1 MASDS
6 KQSKYLT
13 VYLHYNGL
21 FAPKPLVYLNVV
33 VVSICDVDFG
43 AMDFKDFNLF
53 IAKLIEGSCDNVY
66 YCTRNEPLAE
76 GIRRI
81 TNDADYFEFI
91 ETGYSDEAGLRMNV
105 YIDHENEPVL
115 DWADD
120 EGHYFDEDLDDDK
133 DSQLSDDIPHEHET
147 DDYIPSL
154 DKTIGDEFL
163 HRVSGMCKDINDE
176 AETDEVETKNGD
188 DKPVYPVHNENQKWD
203 KMVPILGMRFSNPME
218 LKICLTNYAVKNG
231 YNLYFEKNDSQR
243 LLVRCCKENK
253 NPSCPFRLWASWM
266 SSERSFQIK
275 SLVDEHNY
283 SKVFKLGSIVTYK
296 WIGMHFKNQLLKNP
310 IMSIRKMK
318 AKVSTKFNLIVSVT
332 QCRNAR
338 RYALDEI
345 EGSLIEH
352 YACRR
357 VIGVDGCFLKGI
369 CRGQLLAA
377 MGRDAN
383 NHIFPIA
390 WAVVE
395 VENKETWKWFLD
407 LLLDDI
413 EMGIGHGLTLISDQH
428 KGLIEAVKERV
439 PTAEHRQCAR
449 HIYANFKKSFKGEQ
463 YRKLFW
469 AAAAS
474 TTQPKFEAE
483 MNSIKKIDPLAY
495 EHLMERDPKSWCR
508 AFFEVD
514 RACDAYEN
522 GISESFNSVIDL
534 ARKRPLIT
542 MLEEIRIYAMESMYK
557 MLQEGQS
564 WGNLKICPS
573 IRLKISKLKKQQ
585 RFWGVIPSG
594 IQQYEVRIGNDGYAV
609 DLNNNTCGCR
619 SWQVSGIPC
628 VHAVAAISY
637 LNRNAEDYVAPWFHT
652 AMFLTCYNHTINPL
666 NGSSMWP
673 EAPYMKPLPPQKRR
687 LPGRPTLKRKK
698 DQSEME
704 SKGKTRHTISKAGS
718 INRCSICRERG
729 HNRSTCPTKPA
740 DVASTSRPKNKKP
753 KKCKKEKGKVE
764 PVQVDLVDPVQVPA
778 PQVDPVQADPV
789 DPVDVPA
796 PHVEPVQVD
805 DPHPDVDVPAQP
817 VATRQ
822 RIRKYSERITKIG
835 LRMKVLKKEGST
847 GHNPM
852 VLE

>member
-6 KQSKYLT
+6 KLRKYLT
-13 VYLHYNGL
+13 VYVHYNGL
-21 FAPKPLVYLNVV
+21 FAPKPLVYLNSV
-33 VVSICDVDFG
+33 VVSIADVDFG
-43 AMDFKDFNLF
+43 GMDLKDFKLF
-53 IAKLIEGSCDNVY
+53 IEKLIEGSCDNVY
-66 YCTRNEPLAE
+66 YCTRNEPLVE

-81 TNDADYFEFI
+81 GNDADYYEFI
-91 ETGYSDEAGLRMNV
+91 ETGYSDEVGLTMNV
-105 YIDHENEPVL
+105 YIDHENELVL
-115 DWADD
+115 DWADMEVVEDD
-120 EGHYFDEDLDDDK
+120 EGHYSEPDVDDDK
-133 DSQLSDDIPHEHET
+133 ESQLFDDIPYEHEA
-147 DDYIPSL
+147 DGYIPSL
-154 DKTIGDEFL
+154 DK
-163 HRVSGMCKDINDE
+163 M
-176 AETDEVETKNGD
+176 
-188 DKPVYPVHNENQKWD
+188 
-203 KMVPILGMRFSNPME
+203 
-218 LKICLTNYAVKNG
+218 
-231 YNLYFEKNDSQR
+231 
-243 LLVRCCKENK
+243 LVMN
-253 NPSCPFRLWASWM
+253 S
-266 SSERSFQIK
+266 
-275 SLVDEHNY
+275 Y
-283 SKVFKLGSIVTYK
+283 T
-296 WIGMHFKNQLLKNP
+296 
-310 IMSIRKMK
+310 
-318 AKVSTKFNLIVSVT
+318 
-332 QCRNAR
+332 
-338 RYALDEI
+338 
-345 EGSLIEH
+345 
-352 YACRR
+352 
-357 VIGVDGCFLKGI
+357 GV
-369 CRGQLLAA
+369 RGQLLVT

-390 WAVVE
+390 WAVVA

-428 KGLIEAVKERV
+428 KGLVEAVKERV
-439 PTAEHRQCAR
+439 PAAEHRQCAR
-449 HIYANFKKSFKGEQ
+449 HIYANFKKRFKGEQ

-483 MNSIKKIDPLAY
+483 MNYIKTIDPLAY

-508 AFFEVD
+508 EFFEVD

-534 ARKRPLIT
+534 ARKRPLLT
-542 MLEEIRIYAMESMYK
+542 MLEEIRIYAMERMYR
-557 MLQEGQS
+557 MLLEGQS

-585 RFWGVIPSG
+585 RFLGVIPYG
-594 IQQYEVRIGNDGYAV
+594 VQKYEVRIGNDGYAV

-652 AMFLTCYNHTINPL
+652 TMFLTCYNHTINPL

-704 SKGKTRHTISKAGS
+704 SKGKRRHTISKAGS
-718 INRCSICRERG
+718 VNRCTICRERG
-729 HNRSTCPTKPA
+729 HNRSTCPTRPA

-764 PVQVDLVDPVQVPA
+764 PVQVDPVQADLVDPVQVPA
-778 PQVDPVQADPV
+778 PNVEPIQVDPV
-789 DPVDVPA
+789 DPVQVPHVEPVDDPA
-796 PHVEPVQVD
+796 PYVEPVQVD
-805 DPHPDVDVPAQP
+805 DPHPNVDVPAQP
-817 VATRQ
+817 VATRKK
-822 RIRKYSERITKIG
+822 IRKYSERITKIG
-835 LRMKVLKKEGST
+835 LRRKVLKKEGST

>member
-21 FAPKPLVYLNVV
+21 FAPKPLVYLNAV

-81 TNDADYFEFI
+81 SNDADYFEFI

-133 DSQLSDDIPHEHET
+133 DSQLSDDIPYEHEA
-147 DDYIPSL
+147 DDYIPSF

-218 LKICLTNYAVKNG
+218 LKNCLTNYAVKNG
-231 YNLYFEKNDSQR
+231 YNLYFEKNDSQ
-243 LLVRCCKENK
+243 
-253 NPSCPFRLWASWM
+253 
-266 SSERSFQIK
+266 
-275 SLVDEHNY
+275 
-283 SKVFKLGSIVTYK
+283 
-296 WIGMHFKNQLLKNP
+296 
-310 IMSIRKMK
+310 
-318 AKVSTKFNLIVSVT
+318 
-332 QCRNAR
+332 
-338 RYALDEI
+338 
-345 EGSLIEH
+345 
-352 YACRR
+352 
-357 VIGVDGCFLKGI
+357 
-369 CRGQLLAA
+369 RGQLLAA

-439 PTAEHRQCAR
+439 PAAEHRQCAR

-542 MLEEIRIYAMESMYK
+542 MLEEIRIYAMERMYK

-718 INRCSICRERG
+718 VNRCSICRERG
-729 HNRSTCPTKPA
+729 HNRSTCPTRLA

-764 PVQVDLVDPVQVPA
+764 PVQVDPVQADLVDPVQVPA

-789 DPVDVPA
+789 DP
-796 PHVEPVQVD
+796 VD

-835 LRMKVLKKEGST
+835 LRRKVLKKEGST

>member
-21 FAPKPLVYLNVV
+21 FAPKPLVYLNA

-115 DWADD
+115 DWAND

-133 DSQLSDDIPHEHET
+133 DSQLSEDIPYEHEA

-188 DKPVYPVHNENQKWD
+188 DKPVYPIHNENQKWD

-218 LKICLTNYAVKNG
+218 LKNCLTNYAVKNG

-275 SLVDEHNY
+275 SLVDEHNC
-283 SKVFKLGSIVTYK
+283 SRVFKLGSIVTYK

-310 IMSIRKMK
+310 KMSIRKMK

-352 YACRR
+352 YGKVWSYGEEIMRTNPSSTVKINVNVMPDSTTYLSKMYVCFKGVKDGWIAACRR
-357 VIGVDGCFLKGI
+357 GNRGRRGI

-439 PTAEHRQCAR
+439 PAAEHRQCAR

-483 MNSIKKIDPLAY
+483 MNSIKKLILWLMNTSWKGTLKVGAGHSLKWTGLVMLMRMAY
-495 EHLMERDPKSWCR
+495 QKVSTL
-508 AFFEVD
+508 
-514 RACDAYEN
+514 
-522 GISESFNSVIDL
+522 
-534 ARKRPLIT
+534 
-542 MLEEIRIYAMESMYK
+542 
-557 MLQEGQS
+557 
-564 WGNLKICPS
+564 
-573 IRLKISKLKKQQ
+573 
-585 RFWGVIPSG
+585 FWGVIPSG

-637 LNRNAEDYVAPWFHT
+637 LNRNVEDYVAPWFHT

-718 INRCSICRERG
+718 VNRCSICRERG
-729 HNRSTCPTKPA
+729 HNRSTCPTRPA

-764 PVQVDLVDPVQVPA
+764 PIQVDPVQADLVDPVQVPA
-778 PQVDPVQADPV
+778 LQVDPVQADPV

-817 VATRQ
+817 VATR
-822 RIRKYSERITKIG
+822 
-835 LRMKVLKKEGST
+835 
-847 GHNPM
+847 
-852 VLE
+852 

>member
-43 AMDFKDFNLF
+43 AMDFKDNLF

-91 ETGYSDEAGLRMNV
+91 ETGYSDEA
-105 YIDHENEPVL
+105 
-115 DWADD
+115 
-120 EGHYFDEDLDDDK
+120 DLDDDK
-133 DSQLSDDIPHEHET
+133 DSQLSDDIPYEHEA

-218 LKICLTNYAVKNG
+218 LKNCLTNYAVKNG
-231 YNLYFEKNDSQR
+231 YNLYFEKNDSQ
-243 LLVRCCKENK
+243 
-253 NPSCPFRLWASWM
+253 
-266 SSERSFQIK
+266 
-275 SLVDEHNY
+275 
-283 SKVFKLGSIVTYK
+283 
-296 WIGMHFKNQLLKNP
+296 
-310 IMSIRKMK
+310 
-318 AKVSTKFNLIVSVT
+318 
-332 QCRNAR
+332 
-338 RYALDEI
+338 
-345 EGSLIEH
+345 
-352 YACRR
+352 
-357 VIGVDGCFLKGI
+357 
-369 CRGQLLAA
+369 RGQLLAA

-439 PTAEHRQCAR
+439 PAAEHRQCAR

-542 MLEEIRIYAMESMYK
+542 MLEEIRIYAMER
-557 MLQEGQS
+557 
-564 WGNLKICPS
+564 I
-573 IRLKISKLKKQQ
+573 
-585 RFWGVIPSG
+585 FWGVIPSG

-718 INRCSICRERG
+718 VNRCTICRERG
-729 HNRSTCPTKPA
+729 HNRSTCPTRPA

-764 PVQVDLVDPVQVPA
+764 PVQVDPVQADPVDPVQVPA

-805 DPHPDVDVPAQP
+805 DPHPDVDVLAQP

-835 LRMKVLKKEGST
+835 LRRKVLKKEGST

>member
-21 FAPKPLVYLNVV
+21 FAPKPLVYLNAV

-76 GIRRI
+76 
-81 TNDADYFEFI
+81 
-91 ETGYSDEAGLRMNV
+91 
-105 YIDHENEPVL
+105 DHENEPVL

-133 DSQLSDDIPHEHET
+133 DSQLSDDIPYEHEA

-218 LKICLTNYAVKNG
+218 LKNCLTNYAVKNG
-231 YNLYFEKNDSQR
+231 YNLYFEKNDSQ
-243 LLVRCCKENK
+243 
-253 NPSCPFRLWASWM
+253 
-266 SSERSFQIK
+266 
-275 SLVDEHNY
+275 
-283 SKVFKLGSIVTYK
+283 
-296 WIGMHFKNQLLKNP
+296 
-310 IMSIRKMK
+310 
-318 AKVSTKFNLIVSVT
+318 
-332 QCRNAR
+332 
-338 RYALDEI
+338 
-345 EGSLIEH
+345 
-352 YACRR
+352 
-357 VIGVDGCFLKGI
+357 
-369 CRGQLLAA
+369 RGQLLAA

-439 PTAEHRQCAR
+439 PAAEHRQCAR

-542 MLEEIRIYAMESMYK
+542 MLEEIRIYAMERMYK

-718 INRCSICRERG
+718 VNRCSICRERG
-729 HNRSTCPTKPA
+729 HNRSTCPTRLA

-764 PVQVDLVDPVQVPA
+764 PVQVDPVQADLVDPVQVPA

-789 DPVDVPA
+789 DP
-796 PHVEPVQVD
+796 VD

-835 LRMKVLKKEGST
+835 LRRKVLKKEGST

>member
-21 FAPKPLVYLNVV
+21 FAPKPLVYLNAV

-120 EGHYFDEDLDDDK
+120 EGHYSEEDLDDDK
-133 DSQLSDDIPHEHET
+133 DSQLSDDIPYEHEA

-218 LKICLTNYAVKNG
+218 LKNCLTNYAVKNG
-231 YNLYFEKNDSQR
+231 YNLYFEKNDSQ
-243 LLVRCCKENK
+243 
-253 NPSCPFRLWASWM
+253 
-266 SSERSFQIK
+266 
-275 SLVDEHNY
+275 
-283 SKVFKLGSIVTYK
+283 
-296 WIGMHFKNQLLKNP
+296 
-310 IMSIRKMK
+310 
-318 AKVSTKFNLIVSVT
+318 
-332 QCRNAR
+332 
-338 RYALDEI
+338 
-345 EGSLIEH
+345 
-352 YACRR
+352 
-357 VIGVDGCFLKGI
+357 
-369 CRGQLLAA
+369 RGQLLAA

-439 PTAEHRQCAR
+439 PAAEHRQCAR

-483 MNSIKKIDPLAY
+483 MNSIKK
-495 EHLMERDPKSWCR
+495 
-508 AFFEVD
+508 
-514 RACDAYEN
+514 
-522 GISESFNSVIDL
+522 
-534 ARKRPLIT
+534 
-542 MLEEIRIYAMESMYK
+542 
-557 MLQEGQS
+557 
-564 WGNLKICPS
+564 
-573 IRLKISKLKKQQ
+573 
-585 RFWGVIPSG
+585 
-594 IQQYEVRIGNDGYAV
+594 
-609 DLNNNTCGCR
+609 
-619 SWQVSGIPC
+619 
-628 VHAVAAISY
+628 
-637 LNRNAEDYVAPWFHT
+637 
-652 AMFLTCYNHTINPL
+652 LTF
-666 NGSSMWP
+666 
-673 EAPYMKPLPPQKRR
+673 
-687 LPGRPTLKRKK
+687 
-698 DQSEME
+698 
-704 SKGKTRHTISKAGS
+704 
-718 INRCSICRERG
+718 
-729 HNRSTCPTKPA
+729 
-740 DVASTSRPKNKKP
+740 
-753 KKCKKEKGKVE
+753 
-764 PVQVDLVDPVQVPA
+764 
-778 PQVDPVQADPV
+778 
-789 DPVDVPA
+789 
-796 PHVEPVQVD
+796 
-805 DPHPDVDVPAQP
+805 
-817 VATRQ
+817 
-822 RIRKYSERITKIG
+822 G
-835 LRMKVLKKEGST
+835 L
-847 GHNPM
+847 
-852 VLE
+852 

>member
-6 KQSKYLT
+6 KLRKYLT
-13 VYLHYNGL
+13 FYVHYNGL
-21 FAPKPLVYLNVV
+21 FAPKALVYLNSV
-33 VVSICDVDFG
+33 VVSIADVDFG
-43 AMDFKDFNLF
+43 GMDLKDFKLF
-53 IAKLIEGSCDNVY
+53 IEKLIEGSCDNVY

-81 TNDADYFEFI
+81 GNDADYYEFI
-91 ETGYSDEAGLRMNV
+91 ETGYSDEVGLTINV

-115 DWADD
+115 DWADMEVVEDD
-120 EGHYFDEDLDDDK
+120 EGHYSEPDMDDDK
-133 DSQLSDDIPHEHET
+133 ESQLSDDIPYEHEA
-147 DDYIPSL
+147 DGYIPSL
-154 DKTIGDEFL
+154 DKNVGDEFL
-163 HRVSGMCKDINDE
+163 HRVS
-176 AETDEVETKNGD
+176 
-188 DKPVYPVHNENQKWD
+188 VYPVHNENQKWD

-218 LKICLTNYAVKNG
+218 LKNCLTNYAVKNG
-231 YNLYFEKNDSQR
+231 YNLYYEKNDSHR
-243 LLVRCCKENK
+243 LLVRCCKDSK

-275 SLVDEHNY
+275 SLVDDHNC
-283 SKVFKLGSIVTYK
+283 SRVFKLGSIVTYK
-296 WIGMHFKNQLLKNP
+296 WIGKHFKNQLLKNP
-310 IMSIRKMK
+310 KMSIRKMK

-352 YACRR
+352 YGKVWSYGEEIMRTNPGSTVKIDVDVMPDSTTYFSKMYVCFKGVKDGWIAACRR

-390 WAVVE
+390 WAVVA

-428 KGLIEAVKERV
+428 KEE
-439 PTAEHRQCAR
+439 
-449 HIYANFKKSFKGEQ
+449 
-463 YRKLFW
+463 
-469 AAAAS
+469 
-474 TTQPKFEAE
+474 TTP
-483 MNSIKKIDPLAY
+483 
-495 EHLMERDPKSWCR
+495 HHVGRDS
-508 AFFEVD
+508 
-514 RACDAYEN
+514 
-522 GISESFNSVIDL
+522 
-534 ARKRPLIT
+534 
-542 MLEEIRIYAMESMYK
+542 IYAMERMYR
-557 MLQEGQS
+557 MLLEGQS
-564 WGNLKICPS
+564 WDFGELY
-573 IRLKISKLKKQQ
+573 LL
-585 RFWGVIPSG
+585 GV
-594 IQQYEVRIGNDGYAV
+594 QKYEVRIGNDGSAV

-637 LNRNAEDYVAPWFHT
+637 LNRNVEDYVEPWFHT
-652 AMFLTCYNHTINPL
+652 TMFLTCYNHTINPL

-704 SKGKTRHTISKAGS
+704 SKGKRRHTISKAGS
-718 INRCSICRERG
+718 VNRCTICRERG
-729 HNRSTCPTKPA
+729 HNRSTCPTRPA

-764 PVQVDLVDPVQVPA
+764 LV
-778 PQVDPVQADPV
+778 QVDPVQADPV
-789 DPVDVPA
+789 DPVQVPA
-796 PHVEPVQVD
+796 PNVEPIQADPVDPVQVPHVELVDDPTPHVEPVQVD
-805 DPHPDVDVPAQP
+805 DPHPNVDVPAQP
-817 VATRQ
+817 VATRK

-835 LRMKVLKKEGST
+835 LRRKVLKKEGST